1 MVLCNRGFLLPFRVK
16 GEVSTMGTI
25 WYLSPSNQSA
35 NLGVGNYGNERDQM
49 YALVHEITPHLDRAG
64 VSFYIPERT
73 KSIEERCRESN
84 GMEAKFHF
92 ALHSNAGGNGKAR
105 GPVAFYYSDG
115 GKVLCDKLVAGL
127 LALGQENNRANNV
140 LQWKG
145 LYELR
150 NTTAPACLLEVDFHD
165 SESGV
170 EFLTKRRKEIGQAIA
185 KVIIEADG
193 REFVPVTP
201 GEYVDR
207 AVDLGLFARDTD
219 WKGPLTREEAAVLAV
234 KLKDLLESGVNV

>member
-1 MVLCNRGFLLPFRVK
+1 
-16 GEVSTMGTI
+16 MGTI
-25 WYLSPSNQSA
+25 WYLSPSNQHA
-35 NLGVGNYGNERDQM
+35 NLGLGNYGSEQDQM
-49 YALVHEITPHLDRAG
+49 YLLVYEITPHLDRAG
-64 VSFYIPERT
+64 VNFYIPERT

-84 GMEAKFHF
+84 GMEAKFHL
-92 ALHSNAGGNGKAR
+92 ALHSNAGGKGKAR
-105 GPVAFYYSDG
+105 GPVAFYYSDA
-115 GKVLCDKLVAGL
+115 GKTLCEKLVAAL
-127 LALGQENNRANNV
+127 LTLGQENNRANNV

-170 EFLTKRRKEIGQAIA
+170 EFLTKRREHIAEAIA

-193 REFVPVTP
+193 KEFVSVTP

-207 AVDLGLFARDTD
+207 AVDLGLFPRNTD
-219 WKGPLTREEAAVLAV
+219 WNAPLTKEEAAILALR
-234 KLKDLLESGVNV
+234 LKELLERG